1 MNAFIKPVFRYC
13 NDVWHFC
20 SARSR
25 DKLES
30 LDNQILKV
38 VLNDFSSSYEDLL
51 TKPKNDHPG
60 GRLDAKHNIDIVQV
74 FTWIGPTLP

>member
-1 MNAFIKPVFRYC
+1 M
-13 NDVWHFC
+13 WHFC